1 MMHSD
6 EIRTVVKDKYNQ
18 LAREKQDCCG
28 TADCSF
34 IGESYTGLEG
44 YVQDADLGLGCG
56 LPTKYAGIR
65 PGHTVLDLGSGAG
78 NDVFIARREVGDTG
92 RVIGLDFAEDMLAKA
107 NINLQKLGYQNVEFL
122 SGDIEDIPLPDDTAD
137 VVVSNC
143 VMNLVPDKQRAYAE
157 TFRVLKPGGHFCIS
171 DVVIKGE
178 LPEDLR
184 QAAELYA
191 GCVSGAM
198 PVDEYMNVITAS
210 GFTDLSIE
218 QEHRIDLS
226 NDLLREFLSEA
237 QIEKLI
243 AADTGIYSVTVK
255 AMKPAEPCCGSDC
268 C

>member
-28 TADCSF
+28 TVDCSF
-34 IGESYTGLEG
+34 IGESYSGLDG

-65 PGHTVLDLGSGAG
+65 TGHTVVDLGSGAG
-78 NDVFIARREVGDTG
+78 NDVFIARREVGETG
-92 RVIGLDFAEDMLAKA
+92 RVIGIDFANDMLAKA
-107 NINLQKLGYQNVEFL
+107 NQNLRTLGYQNVEFMY
-122 SGDIEDIPLPDDTAD
+122 GDIEHMPLPDKTAD

-143 VMNLVPDKQRAYAE
+143 VMNLVPDKHRAYAE
-157 TFRVLKPGGHFCIS
+157 TFRILKPGGHFCIS

-178 LPEDLR
+178 LPENLR
-184 QAAELYA
+184 QAAALYA

-198 PVDEYMNVITAS
+198 PIQEYLDVIESS
-210 GFTDLSIE
+210 GFNELSIE
-218 QEHRIDLS
+218 QEHMIDLS
-226 NDLLREFLSEA
+226 NDLLREFLSEGQLA
-237 QIEKLI
+237 ELL
-243 AADTGIYSVTVK
+243 AAGTGIYSITVK
-255 AMKPAEPCCGSDC
+255 AKKPADPCCGSDC